1 MKKIIAITLAA
12 ATAVIF
18 AGCGESKESKRNLEK
33 NKMIYTLFIFNVMII
48 LHLLV
53 RMLVNFIDNKPILE
67 VTEVDIL
74 LAGKVAILATF
85 IMLITILI

>member
-1 MKKIIAITLAA
+1 
-12 ATAVIF
+12 
-18 AGCGESKESKRNLEK
+18 
-33 NKMIYTLFIFNVMII
+33 MIYTLFIFNVMII

-74 LAGKVAILATF
+74 LAGKVAILATI
-85 IMLITILI
+85 IMLIAILI

>member
-1 MKKIIAITLAA
+1 
-12 ATAVIF
+12 
-18 AGCGESKESKRNLEK
+18 
-33 NKMIYTLFIFNVMII
+33 MIYTLFIFNVMII

-53 RMLVNFIDNKPILE
+53 RMLVNFIDNKPILA

-74 LAGKVAILATF
+74 LAGKVAILATI

>member
-1 MKKIIAITLAA
+1 
-12 ATAVIF
+12 
-18 AGCGESKESKRNLEK
+18 
-33 NKMIYTLFIFNVMII
+33 MII

-74 LAGKVAILATF
+74 LAGKVAILARECK
-85 IMLITILI
+85 LNCVKLQ

>member
-1 MKKIIAITLAA
+1 
-12 ATAVIF
+12 
-18 AGCGESKESKRNLEK
+18 
-33 NKMIYTLFIFNVMII
+33 MIYTLFIFNVMII

-74 LAGKVAILATF
+74 LAGKVAILATI
-85 IMLITILI
+85 IMLITILESVN

>member
-1 MKKIIAITLAA
+1 
-12 ATAVIF
+12 
-18 AGCGESKESKRNLEK
+18 
-33 NKMIYTLFIFNVMII
+33 MIYTLFIFNVMII

-74 LAGKVAILATF
+74 LAGKVAILAT
-85 IMLITILI
+85 IIIPLVSLI

>member
-1 MKKIIAITLAA
+1 
-12 ATAVIF
+12 
-18 AGCGESKESKRNLEK
+18 
-33 NKMIYTLFIFNVMII
+33 MIYTLFIFNVMII

-74 LAGKVAILATF
+74 LAGKVAIFAT
-85 IMLITILI
+85 IINANNYPDLTILARRQKKPTY